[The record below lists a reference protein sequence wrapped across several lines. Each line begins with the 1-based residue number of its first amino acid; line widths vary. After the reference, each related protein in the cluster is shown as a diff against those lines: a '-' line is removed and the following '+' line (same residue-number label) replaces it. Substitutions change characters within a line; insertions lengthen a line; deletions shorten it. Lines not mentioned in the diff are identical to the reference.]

1 VAGREERRKGG
12 DRSRLEG
19 KLEVVTQGGTLEVV
33 IGGGFSLCEDRE
45 WEIDCELEDAYR
57 ECMLPNFK
65 ANFSRQTRKYR
76 EGGELCHIELCWW
89 LLRPF
94 PWTVKMLC

>member
-1 VAGREERRKGG
+1 MRYRACRAMDVDTTSEGDILREADRAAFVAGREERRKGG

-45 WEIDCELEDAYR
+45 WEIDCEL
-57 ECMLPNFK
+57 
-65 ANFSRQTRKYR
+65 
-76 EGGELCHIELCWW
+76 
-89 LLRPF
+89 
-94 PWTVKMLC
+94 